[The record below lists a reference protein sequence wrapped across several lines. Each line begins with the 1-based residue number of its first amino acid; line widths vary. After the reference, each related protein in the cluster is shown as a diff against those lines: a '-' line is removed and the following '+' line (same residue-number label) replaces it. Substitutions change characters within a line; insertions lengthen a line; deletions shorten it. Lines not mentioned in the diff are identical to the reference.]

1 MTRFQ
6 PLDGVSVLELG
17 NYIAAPTAGRL
28 LADFGADVIKV
39 ERPRTGDELRRWR
52 LHRGD
57 TSMLYRTINRGKRSV
72 VVDLRSDEGREIVLD
87 LIRRS
92 DVLLENFRPGTLE
105 RWGLTSEVLEAA
117 NPQLIVA
124 RVSAFGQT
132 GPLSDRPGFAA
143 VAEAYGGFRELVG
156 EPGRPPSRTG
166 FSIGDT
172 IAGVY
177 TAFGVTM
184 SLFDRLRDR
193 DGGSDDAAGGED
205 PGASPRP
212 SFADRTIDVALNEV
226 MLSVTESLIP
236 DWEAYGVRRGRTGG
250 RMEGI
255 APSNAYLCGDGKSI
269 VVSGNGDSIF
279 QRYMTA
285 IEREDLAAAP
295 DLQSNEGRWAARE
308 LLDDAIGVWTAART
322 SAEALRILDE
332 AGVPSGPIYTAEDV
346 CADEQYAARDM
357 VQRFDVH
364 DGEGMVESVG
374 FPGIVPV
381 FGGRSLPIHH
391 VGPDL
396 GEHTREVLRELGWDD
411 AAVDAYEAALR

>member
-1 MTRFQ
+1 MTAFQ
-6 PLDGVSVLELG
+6 PLDGVRVLELG

-72 VVDLRSDEGREIVLD
+72 VVDLRSDEGREIVLE

-92 DVLLENFRPGTLE
+92 DVLLENFRPGTLD
-105 RWGLTSEVLEAA
+105 RWGLTEEVLEAA
-117 NPQLIVA
+117 NPELIVA
-124 RVSAFGQT
+124 RISAFGQT

-177 TAFGVTM
+177 TAFGVAM
-184 SLFDRLRDR
+184 SLFDRVRAGAR
-193 DGGSDDAAGGED
+193 EGREGSPAPLG
-205 PGASPRP
+205 
-212 SFADRTIDVALNEV
+212 DRTIDVALNEV

-236 DWEAYGVRRGRTGG
+236 DWEAYGVRRERTGG

-279 QRYMTA
+279 QRYMAA
-285 IEREDLAAAP
+285 IGRDDLASAP
-295 DLQSNEGRWAARE
+295 ELQSNEGRWEARE
-308 LLDDAIGVWTAART
+308 LLDDAIGAWTAGLT
-322 SAEALRILDE
+322 SGEALRLLDE

-346 CADEQYAARDM
+346 CSDEQYAARHM

-364 DGEGMVESVG
+364 DGEALVEGVG

-381 FGGRSLPIHH
+381 FGGRSLPIRH

-396 GEHTREVLRELGWDD
+396 GEHTREVLSELGWDET
-411 AAVDAYEAALR
+411 AVDAYEEGLR

>member
-6 PLDGVSVLELG
+6 PLEGVRVLELG

-57 TSMLYRTINRGKRSV
+57 TSMLYRAVNRGKRSV
-72 VVDLRSDEGREIVLD
+72 VVDLRGDEGRGIVLD

-92 DVLLENFRPGTLE
+92 DVLLENFRPGTLD
-105 RWGLTSEVLEAA
+105 RWGLSEEALEAA
-117 NPQLIVA
+117 NPELIVA

-177 TAFGVTM
+177 AAFGVVM

-193 DGGSDDAAGGED
+193 DRGS
-205 PGASPRP
+205 GAPVRP
-212 SFADRTIDVALNEV
+212 SLGDRTIDVALNEV

-236 DWEAYGVRRGRTGG
+236 DWEAYGVRRERTGG

-255 APSNAYLCGDGKSI
+255 APSNAYLCGDGRSI

-279 QRYMTA
+279 QRYMAA
-285 IEREDLAAAP
+285 IGREDLAAAP
-295 DLQSNEGRWAARE
+295 ELQSNEGRWAARE
-308 LLDDAIGVWTAART
+308 SLDEAIGAWTAART
-322 SAEALRILDE
+322 SREALRILDD

-346 CADEQYAARDM
+346 CSDEQYAARDM

-364 DGEGMVESVG
+364 DGEGLLEDVG

-381 FGGRSLPIHH
+381 FGGRSLPITH

-396 GEHTREVLRELGWDD
+396 GEHTGEVLRELGWDD
-411 AAVDAYEAALR
+411 AAVESYIGTHEEAPR